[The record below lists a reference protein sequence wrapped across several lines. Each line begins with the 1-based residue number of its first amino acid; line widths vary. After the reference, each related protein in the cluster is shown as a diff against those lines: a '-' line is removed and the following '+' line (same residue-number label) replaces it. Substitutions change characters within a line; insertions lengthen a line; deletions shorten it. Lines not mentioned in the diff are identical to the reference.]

1 MKQKNISRSKS
12 RSTNKRKRVPS
23 PRIHTTDSFS
33 MHYEDLHSARRF
45 KPLHFIFLSIA
56 FLVIAGSFT
65 VALLSRQGSEA
76 SAEQTQSISKDI
88 R

>member
-1 MKQKNISRSKS
+1 
-12 RSTNKRKRVPS
+12 
-23 PRIHTTDSFS
+23 

-76 SAEQTQSISKDI
+76 SAEQTQSISEDI